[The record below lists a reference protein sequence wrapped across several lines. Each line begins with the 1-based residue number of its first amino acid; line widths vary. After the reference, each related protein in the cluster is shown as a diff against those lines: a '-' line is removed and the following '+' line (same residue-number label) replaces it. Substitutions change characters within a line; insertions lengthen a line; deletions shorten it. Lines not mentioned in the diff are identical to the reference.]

1 MDVPRN
7 LVSDSLLIQETFDL
21 ASANGGR
28 VAVSQIADR
37 VFRLSHAEE
46 SLSALLVSDLLSD
59 DPRFQVSDGH
69 VELIHDNAELRLLTE
84 TDFVVIDVEAMT
96 IAPHPPRIIELA
108 AYRVRSG
115 AILDEFQTLIN
126 PEISLSTF
134 ISALTGITNEML
146 TKAPAFAEVAREW
159 LAFADDAV
167 LVAHNATFDLA
178 LLNREIARVFP
189 GHRMLNP
196 DLCTV
201 NLARRVF
208 PTLDAHNLD
217 SLADHFAISINQRHR
232 AAGDARATAEILLCL
247 LAKLEERGVTTL
259 AEARN
264 FPVQS
269 DRRER
274 LIMQS

>member
-7 LVSDSLLIQETFDL
+7 LVSDSLLVQETFDL
-21 ASANGGR
+21 ACANGGR
-28 VAVSQIADR
+28 VAVNQIADR

-69 VELIHDNAELRLLTE
+69 VELIHDNAELRLLAE
-84 TDFVVIDVEAMT
+84 TDFVVVDVEAMA
-96 IAPHPPRIIELA
+96 IAARPPRIIDLA

-126 PEISLSTF
+126 PEIPLSTF

-146 TKAPAFAEVAREW
+146 SKAPEFAEVARAW
-159 LAFADDAV
+159 LAFAGDAV
-167 LVAHNATFDLA
+167 LVAHNSTFDLA
-178 LLNREIARVFP
+178 LLNREIGRVFP
-189 GHRMLNP
+189 GYRMRNP

-201 NLARRVF
+201 NLARRVI
-208 PTLDAHNLD
+208 PTLDGHNLD
-217 SLADHFAISINQRHR
+217 SLADHFAISISQRHR
-232 AAGDARATAEILLCL
+232 AAGDARATAGILLRL
-247 LAKLEERGVTTL
+247 LALLEEHGVNTL

-264 FPVQS
+264 FSVRG

-274 LIMQS
+274 IGRQS